1 MNDETKHRPEN
12 DRQKAALDCYYGLG
26 YKRTYAAVAEKFNV
40 SIRTVKYWSRI
51 YAWRERIDQTDIGQI
66 RTLKMSLDAD
76 VNNTNERLSKLAR
89 VAKAWTLKCLA
100 GGKQSPTVRQL
111 ISLMKARLA
120 AEELLDDKKDR
131 QATSGGIN
139 VLHVDIDK

>member
-1 MNDETKHRPEN
+1 MNDEMKHRPEN

-66 RTLKMSLDAD
+66 RTLKMSLDPDA
-76 VNNTNERLSKLAR
+76 NNTDERLLKLVRA
-89 VAKAWTLKCLA
+89 AKAWAMKCLA
-100 GGKQSPTVRQL
+100 GGEQSPTVRQL
-111 ISLMKARLA
+111 VSLMKARLA
-120 AEELLDDKKDR
+120 AEDLLNDKKAR
-131 QATSGGIN
+131 PATSGGIN
-139 VLHVDIDK
+139 VVIYDPGK